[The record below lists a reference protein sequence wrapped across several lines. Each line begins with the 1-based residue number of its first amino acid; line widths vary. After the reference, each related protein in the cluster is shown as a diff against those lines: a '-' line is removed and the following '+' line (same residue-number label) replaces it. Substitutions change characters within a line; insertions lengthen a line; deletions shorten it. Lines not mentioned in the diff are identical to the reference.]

1 MTRVVQFAILLS
13 LWAGAA
19 QAETWRILHWDKF
32 SLMAVDT
39 EHRRTT
45 GLANPALPVLELKL
59 YPTSNDVEAKVGEEE
74 VDCADQR
81 VRIRTRQFFFGKD
94 EQSGVATE
102 IEPWRDPGEESDRQ
116 LVRAV
121 CHPHGLDAAPSVTTT
136 SIQEASKAHLAAA
149 RTPKSLGAMPAWF
162 AAWNALAAARGP
174 DAIPSIELA
183 IQSQHQ
189 FVVAAIDDVGSA
201 ILLSTNIEK
210 VADMRYRF
218 HEAQVGA
225 QLRGDVVA
233 LWALREADCGQ
244 RRLRTLAWA
253 GFDARM
259 RKKFAYDTNYFG
271 TEFETPPPD
280 TSDDILLRDVC
291 GPTSLIAG
299 MRAATSNL
307 AGAIAAYSWLIEGDG
322 AAGKGLRDAE
332 RWREAYAQVCGLDC
346 APPDHEEPAR
356 SWTRGSRS

>member
-1 MTRVVQFAILLS
+1 MT
-13 LWAGAA
+13 G
-19 QAETWRILHWDKF
+19 
-32 SLMAVDT
+32 
-39 EHRRTT
+39 
-45 GLANPALPVLELKL
+45 G
-59 YPTSNDVEAKVGEEE
+59 EAKLI
-74 VDCADQR
+74 DQAGR
-81 VRIRTRQFFFGKD
+81 MLGPNAVITDPK
-94 EQSGVATE
+94 E
-102 IEPWRDPGEESDRQ
+102 IEPWVTDWRGRFHGATPAILAPASTEEVAQ
-116 LVRAV
+116 IVR
-121 CHPHGLDAAPSVTTT
+121 
-136 SIQEASKAHLAAA
+136 LAAEHGVPLVPQGGNTGMA
-149 RTPKSLGAMPAWF
+149 AGATPPA
-162 AAWNALAAARGP
+162 
-174 DAIPSIELA
+174 D
-183 IQSQHQ
+183 
-189 FVVAAIDDVGSA
+189 GSA